1 MVSAKVW
8 MCCATGHED
17 GPPQVWMD
25 LIHLMLQKAEGSDGS
40 SS

>member
-1 MVSAKVW
+1 MVSRKVW
-8 MCCATGHED
+8 TCCAMEHED

-25 LIHLMLQKAEGSDGS
+25 LIHLKIQEAEGDGS